1 MPQDITLV
9 TGIINERL
17 KGGQKCGGFGIT
29 LTLFI
34 AGTPVRE
41 TQGIESVGAAPTL
54 RTFQKSLT
62 SGEAFAFTAYN
73 HCLH

>member
-1 MPQDITLV
+1 VEGWI
-9 TGIINERL
+9 RL
-17 KGGQKCGGFGIT
+17 P
-29 LTLFI
+29 LFI

-62 SGEAFAFTAYN
+62 SGEAFCFYG
-73 HCLH
+73 L